1 MSCIFIKK
9 LMFSYIDLHRV
20 LFRNMIF
27 ENYIFYKANLRGAF
41 FINCSFIGSNMI
53 TINIADSLFKKCL
66 FEKNQI
72 RYPSL
77 SNVNF
82 INNKNIDNHLV
93 EADEFY
99 I

>member
-1 MSCIFIKK
+1 
-9 LMFSYIDLHRV
+9 
-20 LFRNMIF
+20 MIF

-41 FINCSFIGSNMI
+41 FINCSFINCSFIGSNMI
-53 TINIADSLFKKCL
+53 TINIVDSLFKKCL

-93 EADEFY
+93 EADEFL
-99 I
+99 IN